1 MFKLNLVRLAQYP
14 APVRLGLFVL
24 SLLSIWLPLAAPIY
38 IFVKD
43 SNLVTILTMGLLFV
57 EFLLLLRFWGQNVYQ
72 QSHLLRSYG
81 LQGTRRNGLELLS
94 GLGVGVII
102 TFSLFWLEGLLGWL
116 VWQSPT
122 VVLPRLIVE
131 GLASSLGI
139 GLAEELVF
147 RGWLLDELERDYRP
161 RVVLWA
167 DVLIFALLHFLK
179 PPAEILRTL
188 PGFPG
193 LILFGLT
200 LVWAKRGSKGR
211 LGLPIGLHAGMV
223 WGYYIINVGQMVQ
236 YSGRVSDWITGVD
249 KNPLAGAMGLMFLG
263 VLAFLMRMRSRSP
276 KISS

>member
-131 GLASSLGI
+131 GLASALGI